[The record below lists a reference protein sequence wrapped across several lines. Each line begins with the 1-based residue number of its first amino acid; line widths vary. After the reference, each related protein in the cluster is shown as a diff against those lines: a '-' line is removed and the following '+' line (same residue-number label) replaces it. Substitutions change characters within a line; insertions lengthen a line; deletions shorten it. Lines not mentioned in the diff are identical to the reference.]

1 VRLRG
6 NRDRISSPYL
16 LDHVDNPVD
25 WWEWTEEAFAEA
37 RRRDVPIFLSIGY
50 SACHWCHVM
59 AHESFEDP
67 KLAEVLNAGFV
78 SIKVDRE
85 ERPDV
90 DAIYMDATIALTGH
104 GGWPMSVFLDHQGRP
119 FYAGTYFPP
128 QPRHG
133 MPSFGQLLEALS
145 QAWSQRRGEVE
156 GAGERITEALRKREL
171 VTPMAPPPDD
181 TVLARALEA
190 LDRDFDERHAGFGG
204 APKFPP
210 SMALEF
216 CLREAARTGDARALR
231 MAERTL
237 EAMARGGMYDQLG
250 GGFARYSVDAAWVVP
265 HFEKMLYDNALLLRV
280 YAHWW
285 RMSGSALAERVVRA
299 TAGFLLRE
307 MRTDQGAF
315 AAALDADS
323 EGVEGKFYAW
333 SPALLV
339 QALGEVD
346 GTWAAEQLFV
356 TDEGTFEHG
365 WSTLQLHSDP
375 ADWRRWERIQVAL
388 LQARAERV
396 RPTRD
401 DKVVAAWNGLAI
413 AALADAGVLLGEPRW
428 VQAAVEAAAV
438 IVDVHLRVD
447 PDGRYRLL
455 RTSRDGRVGTNDGV
469 LADYGDVAEGFLALY
484 QATGVQSW
492 LERAGGLLEAAV
504 AHFADGQGGFFDTS
518 DDAPALVR
526 RPRDPGDNA
535 EPSGWF
541 ATANACL
548 TYAALTGRGD
558 LRQVAERA
566 LGLVS
571 EMAGRAPR
579 SVGWGLATASA
590 LLAGPLEL
598 AIVGADDTPGMPD
611 LLAEA
616 RRVTSPGAVIAF
628 GPVGTTV
635 PLLRDRPVLQGRAT
649 AYACRGFTCLQP
661 TTDPVVFAQQA
672 RN

>member
-1 VRLRG
+1 MRLRG

-25 WWEWTEEAFAEA
+25 WWAWSEAAFDEA

-67 KLAEVLNAGFV
+67 ALAEILNARFV

-85 ERPDV
+85 ERPDI
-90 DAIYMDATIALTGH
+90 DAIYMDATVALTGH

-133 MPSFGQLLEALS
+133 LPSFGQLLQALGEA
-145 QAWSQRRGEVE
+145 WEERRGEVE
-156 GAGERITEALRKREL
+156 GAGERITEALGSRSIASTAEE
-171 VTPMAPPPDD
+171 PPDD
-181 TVLARALEA
+181 ASLQRAIAALE
-190 LDRDFDERHAGFGG
+190 RDFDERHGGFGG

-216 CLREAARTGDARALR
+216 CLREWARTGNATARRL
-231 MAERTL
+231 AERTL
-237 EAMARGGMYDQLG
+237 EAMARGGMYDRLG

-285 RMSGSALAERVVRA
+285 RQSGSPLARHVVQQ

-307 MRTDQGAF
+307 LRTEEGGF

-339 QALGEVD
+339 DALGYED
-346 GTWAAEQLFV
+346 GTWAAELLRV
-356 TDEGTFEHG
+356 TDAGTFEHG
-365 WSTLQLHSDP
+365 LSTLQLPVDP
-375 ADWRRWERIQVAL
+375 SNAQRWEAVRTRL
-388 LQARAERV
+388 LARREERV
-396 RPTRD
+396 RPARD
-401 DKVVAAWNGLAI
+401 DKVVAAWNGLVI
-413 AALADAGVLLGEPRW
+413 AALADAGAILDEPSW
-428 VQAAVEAAAV
+428 IEAAAGAATLL
-438 IVDVHLRVD
+438 VDVHLQE
-447 PDGRYRLL
+447 GSRLL
-455 RTSRDGRVGTNDGV
+455 RTSRDGRPGSSEGV
-469 LADYGDVAEGFLALY
+469 LADYADVAEGFLALV
-484 QATGVQSW
+484 QASGDDTW
-492 LERAGGLLEAAV
+492 LERAGALLDVAL
-504 AHFADGQGGFFDTS
+504 AHFGDGEGGFYDTP
-518 DDAPALVR
+518 DDGPALVR

-541 ATANACL
+541 AMAQACL
-548 TYAALTGRGD
+548 TYASLTGQAEYRG
-558 LRQVAERA
+558 VAERA
-566 LGLVS
+566 VGLAS
-571 EMAGRAPR
+571 TLADRAPR
-579 SVGWGLATASA
+579 SVGTGLSIASA
-590 LLAGPLEL
+590 LLAGPIEL
-598 AIVGADDTPGMPD
+598 AVVGEAGVPGFAE
-611 LLAEA
+611 LLRAA
-616 RRVTSPGAVIAF
+616 RSIASPGAVIAF
-628 GPVGTTV
+628 GPQGSAA
-635 PLLRDRPVLQGRAT
+635 PLLRGRPLRDGRAT
-649 AYACRGFTCLQP
+649 AYLCRGFACRQP
-661 TTDPVVFAQQA
+661 TADPAELVEQA